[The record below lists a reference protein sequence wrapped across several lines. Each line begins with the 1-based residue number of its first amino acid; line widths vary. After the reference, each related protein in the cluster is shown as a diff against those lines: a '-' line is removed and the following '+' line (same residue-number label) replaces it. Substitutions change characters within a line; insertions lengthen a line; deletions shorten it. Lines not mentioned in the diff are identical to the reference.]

1 MMKRL
6 RLLLPITLLALP
18 AAAQDWSLG
27 VATGP
32 FVFGNFA
39 ERTKLANVGN
49 PDQAVTT
56 LKLSASTR
64 PGLLIDIERNLDDR
78 FAVRLQSTFTEAP
91 LKLKSES
98 GGGVALDSGKIDVTT
113 LTLPLLIR
121 INPHGSFRFH
131 VKGGPAYAIYHIK
144 QEFSSASAPPF
155 RGTRGRLGGM
165 AGAGVE
171 WSWTKR
177 FSIEGEIIDIVTSSP
192 LEKSDFIAPSSVRIP
207 KAQNEHATVGLRY
220 HF

>member
-6 RLLLPITLLALP
+6 RLLLPVALLALP

-32 FVFGNFA
+32 FVFGKFA

-49 PDQAVTT
+49 PDQASTT
-56 LKLSASTR
+56 LKLSAATR
-64 PGLLIDIERNLDDR
+64 PGLLIDVERNLDDR

-91 LKLKSES
+91 LKLKSDS

-113 LTLPLLIR
+113 FTLPLLIR

-131 VKGGPAYAIYHIK
+131 VTGGPAYAAYHVK

-155 RGTRGRLGGM
+155 HGTRGRLGGM
-165 AGAGVE
+165 AGAGLE

-177 FSIEGEIIDIVTSSP
+177 VSVEGEIIDIVTSSP

-207 KAQNEHATVGLRY
+207 KAQNEHATIGVRY

>member
-1 MMKRL
+1 MLKRL
-6 RLLLPITLLALP
+6 RLLIPIAFLALP
-18 AAAQDWSLG
+18 AIAQDWSLG

-32 FVFGNFA
+32 FVFGKFA

-49 PDQAVTT
+49 PDQASTT
-56 LKLSASTR
+56 LKLSAATR
-64 PGLLIDIERNLDDR
+64 PGLLIDVERNLNDR

-91 LKLKSES
+91 LKLKSAS

-113 LTLPLLIR
+113 FTLPLLIR
-121 INPHGSFRFH
+121 INPHGTFRFH
-131 VKGGPAYAIYHIK
+131 IKGGPAYAVYHVK
-144 QEFSSASAPPF
+144 QEFTSASAPPF
-155 RGTRGRLGGM
+155 HGTRGRLGGM
-165 AGAGVE
+165 AGAGIE

-177 FSIEGEIIDIVTSSP
+177 FSVEGEILDIVTSSP

-207 KAQNEHATVGLRY
+207 KAQNEHATAGVRY